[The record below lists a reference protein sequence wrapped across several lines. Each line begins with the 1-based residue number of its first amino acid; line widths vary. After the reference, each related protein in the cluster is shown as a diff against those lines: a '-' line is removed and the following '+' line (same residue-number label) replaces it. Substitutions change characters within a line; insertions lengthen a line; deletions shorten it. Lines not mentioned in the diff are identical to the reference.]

1 MVKIR
6 YGSRQIEYIVKT
18 SKRKKTVAINVTSE
32 ARVIVRAPQFLNEV
46 NITKIVKKK
55 APWIIKKQEYFK
67 NLQLLYPEK
76 EFISGEQILYLGRRY
91 RLKVNKVQNSSAC
104 KPKIVGRRVIIHVNS
119 QLSDKDRKSMI
130 EKTIIQWYVLRAKN
144 VINKRIQ
151 HYKQILGVN
160 PKNIEIKDQ
169 KKRWGSC
176 SNSGI
181 LRFNWH
187 VVIAPMSIIDYIIVH
202 ELCHLEIK
210 NHSKEF
216 WRLVSL
222 VLPDY
227 QKRRDWLKNNAGMFR
242 L

>member
-6 YGSRQIEYIVKT
+6 YGSRQIEYIIKT

-32 ARVIVRAPQFLNEV
+32 ARVVVRAPQFLNKA

-76 EFISGEQILYLGRRY
+76 EYISGEQILYLGRRY

-104 KPKIVGRRVIIHVNS
+104 KPKVVGRRVIIHVNS
-119 QLSDKDRKSMI
+119 QLSDKDRRSMI
-130 EKTIIQWYVLRAKN
+130 EKAIIQWYILRAEN

-151 HYKQILGVN
+151 RYKQILGVN

-169 KKRWGSC
+169 R
-176 SNSGI
+176 I
-181 LRFNWH
+181 LRFNWR
-187 VVIAPMSIIDYIIVH
+187 VAIAPMSIIDYIVVH
-202 ELCHLEIK
+202 ELCHLKIK

-227 QKRRDWLKNNAGMFR
+227 QKRRNWLKQNVGIFR
-242 L
+242 I